1 MSQTVGYVTANNK
14 KSILAASSAASNSA
28 PVLTFT
34 ADTRYLSFNYD
45 NTVTIT
51 AGTYSPYIDIT
62 SSDNASFLT
71 NVIVNLT
78 SNGFTFDPASVFLK
92 QGDYKAR
99 FRIGADPAL
108 FPISYFY
115 DTIKS

>member
-1 MSQTVGYVTANNK
+1 MSQTVGYVTANDK
-14 KSILAASSAASNSA
+14 RSILAASSASSNSA

-34 ADTRYLSFNYD
+34 ADPRYISFNYD
-45 NTVTIT
+45 NTITIT
-51 AGTYSPYIDIT
+51 AGTYSKAINIT
-62 SSDNASFLT
+62 SSDGVPFLT

-78 SNGFTFDPASVFLK
+78 SNGFTFDPSSVFLK
-92 QGDYKAR
+92 QGDSFGQ
-99 FRIGADPAL
+99 FRIGADAGL